1 LRDWVINARI
11 TKLQMRDTQK
21 GGKLLKIILVDSSE
35 DKIEGT
41 FFNDAARQFFPK
53 LKENGVYTF
62 EKG

>member
-1 LRDWVINARI
+1 
-11 TKLQMRDTQK
+11 MRDTQK
-21 GGKLLKIILVDSSE
+21 GGKLLKITLVDSSE

-41 FFNDAARQFFPK
+41 FFNDAAKQFFPK

>member
-1 LRDWVINARI
+1 
-11 TKLQMRDTQK
+11 MRDTLK

-41 FFNDAARQFFPK
+41 FFNDAAIQFFPK

>member
-1 LRDWVINARI
+1 
-11 TKLQMRDTQK
+11 MRNTLK

-41 FFNDAARQFFPK
+41 FFNDAAVKFEAK